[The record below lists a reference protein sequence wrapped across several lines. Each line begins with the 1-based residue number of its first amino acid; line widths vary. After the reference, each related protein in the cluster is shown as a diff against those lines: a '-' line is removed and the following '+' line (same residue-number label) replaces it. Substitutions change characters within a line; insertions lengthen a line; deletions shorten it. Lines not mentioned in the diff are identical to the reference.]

1 MRHRLITA
9 ALAAV
14 IATTTGATAAHAD
27 PAQRCQYDVTGRTVT
42 VLASET
48 GNTIWVRRI
57 HHRMWHDVGLTTGR
71 VTTVRLTAPANQGLL
86 RVTVGATVCE
96 TT

>member
-1 MRHRLITA
+1 MRHRLATIAVTA
-9 ALAAV
+9 ALVATPITAHA
-14 IATTTGATAAHAD
+14 ATT
-27 PAQRCQYDVTGRTVT
+27 QQCQYDVTGTTVT
-42 VLASET
+42 VIASEV

-57 HHRMWHDVGLTTGR
+57 HHRMWHDLGLTTGR
-71 VTTVRLTAPANQGLL
+71 VTNVQLTAPANQGLL